1 MHICSHSVLLCLVEC
16 ERERESVLSCW
27 TLRPLFRWPWPGG
40 EASAADSAAASGAAA
55 DVLGMLMKQPTHGPR
70 ARQLLSK
77 LLPPGL
83 VAALAEGPAEA
94 VMHALGQV
102 SFSG

>member
-1 MHICSHSVLLCLVEC
+1 
-16 ERERESVLSCW
+16 
-27 TLRPLFRWPWPGG
+27 
-40 EASAADSAAASGAAA
+40 
-55 DVLGMLMKQPTHGPR
+55 MKQPTHGPR
-70 ARQLLSK
+70 VRQLLSK

-102 SFSG
+102 SFSGWGLGGVQGESCCCCCVCASLSCSLYASRCGVLAGCPLHITECVFVEWSAQA